1 MMPEWLE
8 AIGLWEIAALIL
20 ILLPLLLWALSWRKP
35 EDTESKRATPTP
47 ATAGPAN
54 RPPCGAGDYYAA
66 DPATLRHDVQRYAP
80 EQADKVTALGC
91 LVPHDSHNFSGH
103 VAGAVYGRLQL
114 PQRYL
119 MLCPNHT
126 GTGQRMAMMSE
137 GTWETPLG
145 RARIDRELA
154 SELGGWFRMLR
165 EDEEAHR
172 HEYGIEVQ
180 LPFLQVLQPEFTF
193 VPISVSVGQYEPL
206 VELGE
211 ALAKVVS
218 KRMHEVLIVASS
230 NMNHYEADTLTRW
243 KDEKL
248 LESILALDARGLFE
262 GIRKYD
268 VNMCGFASVVVL
280 LTAARW
286 LGAHSAE
293 LVRYA
298 TTGDITDSKHTVIG
312 YAGVIVR

>member
-1 MMPEWLE
+1 MT
-8 AIGLWEIAALIL
+8 AVVAAL
-20 ILLPLLLWALSWRKP
+20 A
-35 EDTESKRATPTP
+35 RA
-47 ATAGPAN
+47 
-54 RPPCGAGDYYAA
+54 
-66 DPATLRHDVQRYAP
+66 
-80 EQADKVTALGC
+80 
-91 LVPHDSHNFSGH
+91 
-103 VAGAVYGRLQL
+103 VAQL
-114 PQRYL
+114 PDPSFRGVLWRGLGLAAAIYVGL
-119 MLCPNHT
+119 MVIVHF
-126 GTGQRMAMMSE
+126 A
-137 GTWETPLG
+137 
-145 RARIDRELA
+145 
-154 SELGGWFRMLR
+154 
-165 EDEEAHR
+165 
-172 HEYGIEVQ
+172 
-180 LPFLQVLQPEFTF
+180 LQVLQPEFTF